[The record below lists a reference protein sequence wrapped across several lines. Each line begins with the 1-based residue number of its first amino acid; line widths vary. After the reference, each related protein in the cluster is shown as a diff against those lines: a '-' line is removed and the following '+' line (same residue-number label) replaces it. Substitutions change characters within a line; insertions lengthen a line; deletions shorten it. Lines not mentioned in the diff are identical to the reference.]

1 MRAYPNDSLKVEEE
15 TVEVRL
21 AQLCEMRLEYRA
33 AKKAF
38 DNKYKNL
45 RESIKSLEN
54 IITDEVLKAKR
65 TVVVGDIKAEYV
77 PTVVFKLKK
86 EKDSD

>member
-1 MRAYPNDSLKVEEE
+1 MRAYPNNSLKVEEE

-21 AQLCEMRLEYRA
+21 AQLCEMKLEYRA

-54 IITDEVLKAKR
+54 IITDEVIKAKR
-65 TVVVGDIKAEYV
+65 TVVVGDIKAEYI
-77 PTVVFKLKK
+77 PTVSFKLKK
-86 EKDSD
+86 EKDNE

>member
-1 MRAYPNDSLKVEEE
+1 MRAYPNNSLMVEEE

-21 AQLCEMRLEYRA
+21 AQLCEMKLEYRA

-45 RESIKSLEN
+45 RDSIKSLEN
-54 IITDEVLKAKR
+54 IITDEVIKAKR
-65 TVVVGDIKAEYV
+65 TVVVGDIKAEYI
-77 PTVVFKLKK
+77 PTVSFKLKK
-86 EKDSD
+86 EKDNE